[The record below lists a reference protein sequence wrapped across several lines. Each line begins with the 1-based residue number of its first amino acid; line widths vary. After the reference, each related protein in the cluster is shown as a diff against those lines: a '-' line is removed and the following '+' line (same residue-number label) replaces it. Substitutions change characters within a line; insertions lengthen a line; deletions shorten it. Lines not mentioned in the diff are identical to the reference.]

1 MSQPVDQ
8 QLQNINSLNDNGKP
22 EEMGQSNPLAGLQNS
37 IFMSIGLANLPE
49 FHGSPSENIDKFLSE
64 FGRATTALTQEQKCL
79 ALKKALV
86 GDANVFVKNY
96 LKQQLLQGDWK
107 FIKQTLRKR
116 FSNIE
121 PSLLYRTELNKMSFN
136 PEKHTLLGYVDNY
149 AKLYR
154 KIHTEA
160 KDIELIQDISLNLGN
175 NIVLKLNQLSSNW
188 KTLDN
193 FEMFRDLISRLEK
206 DILTLESSI
215 ANINASELTSTVN
228 KLVTAALVP
237 PIKDIKELVTQLIHK
252 PKEETKSENV
262 AAVKHGQYPEAS
274 DNRQKRD
281 TGKRRE
287 RDWED
292 EQDRYRYVYKRAKE
306 LKKMYEDKYGEV
318 SGPCYYCGGQHFR
331 RHCPFCEMEQPN
343 LKDHGDRR

>member
-1 MSQPVDQ
+1 MSQNQ
-8 QLQNINSLNDNGKP
+8 QLQNVGLQENHEGP
-22 EEMGQSNPLAGLQNS
+22 EELNPTSNPLAGLQNS

-49 FHGSPSENIDKFLSE
+49 FHGAPNEDIDKFLSE
-64 FGRATTALTQEQKCL
+64 FGRATTALTQKQKCL

-86 GDANVFVKNY
+86 SDANVFLKNY
-96 LKQQLLQGDWK
+96 LKQQLLLGDWK
-107 FIKQTLRKR
+107 FIKQALRKR
-116 FSNIE
+116 FSNVE

-136 PEKHTLLGYVDNY
+136 QEKHTLLGYVDNY

-160 KDIELIQDISLNLGN
+160 KDIELIQDISLNLGK

-188 KTLDN
+188 KALDN

-215 ANINASELTSTVN
+215 ANINANELTSTVN

-237 PIKDIKELVTQLIHK
+237 PIKDIRELVTQLIHK
-252 PKEETKSENV
+252 PKEEPKNETV
-262 AAVKHGQYPEAS
+262 AAVKHGRYPDAP

-281 TGKRRE
+281 MGKRRD
-287 RDWED
+287 RDWDED
-292 EQDRYRYVYKRAKE
+292 PDRYRYVYKKAKE
-306 LKKMYEDKYGEV
+306 LKRMYEEKYGEV
-318 SGPCYYCGGQHFR
+318 SGPCYYCGGHHFR
-331 RHCPFCEMEQPN
+331 RHCPFSEMEQPN